1 MCFTR
6 EKQIIFEKKS
16 QYKLYKY
23 FDLSEFLHRVK
34 KNIRLFDRIFSLS
47 FGAGVTA

>member
-1 MCFTR
+1 MFR
-6 EKQIIFEKKS
+6 
-16 QYKLYKY
+16 
-23 FDLSEFLHRVK
+23 LSEFLHFVK